1 MRRKEGPRLLPEA
14 FDSDPLNM
22 NCFLTLH
29 QGIQFLMSQQST
41 PLSPIVHSES
51 SLTPVEEEK
60 KKKQKLHSQGRVEAA
75 RSQLRIGISA
85 SQGQDMEYLN
95 SAHTLNM
102 LNILPA

>member
-51 SLTPVEEEK
+51 SLTPVEEK
-60 KKKQKLHSQGRVEAA
+60 KKKRAETPLSRQSGSSKKPAEDRDLSFTRPGY
-75 RSQLRIGISA
+75 GIP
-85 SQGQDMEYLN
+85 Q
-95 SAHTLNM
+95 
-102 LNILPA
+102 

>member
-51 SLTPVEEEK
+51 SLLRGGE
-60 KKKQKLHSQGRVEAA
+60 RC
-75 RSQLRIGISA
+75 RSLTTQ
-85 SQGQDMEYLN
+85 N
-95 SAHTLNM
+95 
-102 LNILPA
+102 